1 MIFLNFVITCSGVVK
16 GWVGWGGGA
25 RQPQLCSRPFEKS
38 KSVWKW
44 GGPPRIPSPLAT
56 CLPKTMTLA
65 TPLITCIYKLAKFT
79 VINIYILLYIK
90 HNVGECVAI
99 YPLHH

>member
-1 MIFLNFVITCSGVVK
+1 M
-16 GWVGWGGGA
+16 GGG
-25 RQPQLCSRPFEKS
+25 RGNPNCVQDHS
-38 KSVWKW
+38 KSLNLCRS
-44 GGPPRIPSPLAT
+44 GGGTPRIPSPLAT